1 MVKLGWFLVPKWLD
15 LNKVFVDNDH
25 IDILVK
31 GNWIR
36 MILSLSL
43 ALSLSLGQCAQ
54 GAIAK
59 ITSYSGDL
67 ARKLVTPHKKKSR
80 FGSQNLD

>member
-36 MILSLSL
+36 MILSLSCSF
-43 ALSLSLGQCAQ
+43 SL
-54 GAIAK
+54 
-59 ITSYSGDL
+59 
-67 ARKLVTPHKKKSR
+67 
-80 FGSQNLD
+80 FGSMFTRCHC

>member
-15 LNKVFVDNDH
+15 LNQVFVDNDH

-31 GNWIR
+31 GNWIV

-43 ALSLSLGQCAQ
+43 S
-54 GAIAK
+54 
-59 ITSYSGDL
+59 
-67 ARKLVTPHKKKSR
+67 
-80 FGSQNLD
+80 

>member
-1 MVKLGWFLVPKWLD
+1 MVLKR
-15 LNKVFVDNDH
+15 
-25 IDILVK
+25 
-31 GNWIR
+31 NWI

-54 GAIAK
+54 GAIAE

-67 ARKLVTPHKKKSR
+67 ARKLVSVLA
-80 FGSQNLD
+80 QL

>member
-25 IDILVK
+25 IDSLVK

-43 ALSLSLGQCAQ
+43 LLFLSLWVNVHKVSLL
-54 GAIAK
+54 K
-59 ITSYSGDL
+59 
-67 ARKLVTPHKKKSR
+67 
-80 FGSQNLD
+80 